1 MFMRLLQ
8 ETRDRELMKSLQ
20 EGDHDALASLFDRY
34 YRLILSVALKIL
46 RDPAEAEDVMQE
58 VFLEIYTKAKQFDPA
73 KGSVTTWLLQY
84 AYHRSL
90 SRRQSLSLR
99 NEQHIGDEVYNLNI
113 AVSDS
118 AGLTPYD
125 CAYDL
130 RKALLTITAKQR
142 ETIELACFQG
152 LSLAEI
158 AERQQDSIGNVRH
171 HYYRGI
177 KKLREYILERP
188 QVREALHSSK
198 VRTSNV

>member
-1 MFMRLLQ
+1 
-8 ETRDRELMKSLQ
+8 MKSLQ
-20 EGDHDALASLFDRY
+20 EGDQDALAFLFDRY

-90 SRRQSLSLR
+90 SRRQSLSIR
-99 NEQHIGDEVYNLNI
+99 NEHLIGIGEEVYTLNI

-125 CAYDL
+125 CASDL

-158 AERQQDSIGNVRH
+158 AKRQEDSVGNVRH

-188 QVREALHSSK
+188 QVREALHSPK
-198 VRTSNV
+198 VRTSDV

>member
-1 MFMRLLQ
+1 MRPLQ
-8 ETRDRELMKSLQ
+8 ETRDDELMKALQ
-20 EGDHDALASLFDRY
+20 EGDHDALALLFDRY

-58 VFLEIYTKAKQFDPA
+58 VFLEIFTKAKQFDPA
-73 KGSVTTWLLQY
+73 KCRVTTWLLQY

-90 SRRQSLSLR
+90 SRRQYVSLR
-99 NEQHIGDEVYNLNI
+99 NQHNIGGEVDSRKI

-125 CAYDL
+125 CAHDL
-130 RKALLTITAKQR
+130 RKGLLTITAKQR

-158 AERQQDSIGNVRH
+158 AERQHDSIGNVRH

-188 QVREALHSSK
+188 QIREALHPST

>member
-1 MFMRLLQ
+1 MQPLQ
-8 ETRDRELMKSLQ
+8 ETRDEELMKALQ
-20 EGDHDALASLFDRY
+20 EGDHDALALLFDRY

-46 RDPAEAEDVMQE
+46 RSPAEAEDVMQE
-58 VFLEIYTKAKQFDPA
+58 VFLEIFTKAKQFDPV

-90 SRRQSLSLR
+90 TRRQCVSLR
-99 NEQHIGDEVYNLNI
+99 NEHNVGGGQVDNLKI

-118 AGLTPYD
+118 AGLTPYE
-125 CAYDL
+125 CAHDL
-130 RKALLTITAKQR
+130 RKGLLTITAKQR
-142 ETIELACFQG
+142 ETIELACFHG
-152 LSLAEI
+152 LSLSEI
-158 AERQQDSIGNVRH
+158 AERQHDSIGNVRH

-188 QVREALHSSK
+188 QIREASRPST